1 VSFKKHANT
10 IEPLD
15 IAPEMFFVAV

>member
-15 IAPEMFFVAV
+15 IASEMFFVAV